1 MTWLRLLDGQG
12 CQENGHEPVL
22 PERNAELGMTRDLQN
37 KSPVP
42 AFVQQL
48 VIRQPADGKT
58 AKHERPRVEAKA
70 LGCLIPVLANELN
83 SLRLLE
89 FLF

>member
-1 MTWLRLLDGQG
+1 LAALLDGQG
-12 CQENGHEPVL
+12 CQKDGHEPVL
-22 PERNAELGMTRDLQN
+22 PERNAEVGMARDLQH
-37 KSPVP
+37 KPSVP

-48 VIRQPADGKT
+48 VRCELADGQT

-70 LGCLIPVLANELN
+70 LGCLIPVLAHELN
-83 SLRLLE
+83 ALCLLE